1 MKYAVPFLITAIL
14 FISFAYSSGQYFPA
28 YSQWQFS
35 YEATNATFETVDSVS
50 TLYVEN
56 GVAKLSTLT
65 LENLTKGFKAILNL
79 TVSLSPESVI
89 SGLRVLVN
97 GEVIFHKIFEES
109 GNYSIVFFIIDNY
122 QAGSNFTLSFY
133 DIGGKLRVE
142 MEPMRIQVPSEGLS
156 EGLLLTG
163 IGITVVFAVLSIL
176 AVIMY
181 LLKPGIFGGSKERKE
196 KKGVTN
202 IRKEKEV
209 VATTRSISG
218 EKEVDEEIVAA
229 ITGALSLY
237 LGGRKFRIISVK
249 ASPWKY
255 YGRLKQMRRWK

>member
-1 MKYAVPFLITAIL
+1 MKYVVPFLITAIL
-14 FISFAYSSGQYFPA
+14 LMSFAYSSGQCFPA

-35 YEATNATFETVDSVS
+35 YEATNATFETVNAVT

-65 LENLTKGFKAILNL
+65 LENLTKGFKVILNL
-79 TVSLSPESVI
+79 TVSLSPESVMA
-89 SGLRVLVN
+89 GLRVFVN
-97 GEVIFHKIFEES
+97 DEIIFHKIFEEG
-109 GNYSIVFFIIDNY
+109 GNYSVEFFMINNY
-122 QAGSNFTLSFY
+122 PAGSNFTLSFY
-133 DIGGKLRVE
+133 DIGGKLKVQ
-142 MEPMRIQVPSEGLS
+142 MQPLKIQVPGGGLS

-181 LLKPGIFGGSKERKE
+181 FLKPGILGERREKKEVTAARKERPAA
-196 KKGVTN
+196 
-202 IRKEKEV
+202 IRKPLIRE
-209 VATTRSISG
+209 

-237 LGGRKFRIISVK
+237 LGGKKFRIINVK

-255 YGRLKQMRRWK
+255 YGRLKQMRR